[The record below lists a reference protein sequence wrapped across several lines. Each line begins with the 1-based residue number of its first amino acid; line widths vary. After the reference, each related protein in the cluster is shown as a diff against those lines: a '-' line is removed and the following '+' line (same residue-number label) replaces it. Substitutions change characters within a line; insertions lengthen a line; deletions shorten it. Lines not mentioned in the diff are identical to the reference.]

1 MLVGC
6 PSRSFCRFWINLLW
20 QAGFLCQPCNM
31 AGDDAVG
38 QSTKG
43 MRQTGGFFSQR
54 PKRRYKA
61 CAASALRTAPAHR
74 LARPRAVLIRIAPSI
89 CWTFSAVST
98 RKSAL
103 HKEDLECETVPQTQ
117 RLSLGS
123 SFRYFLA
130 DRVGTGGRENN
141 AIDCIQVYW
150 LFRFVNPFRCSS
162 GKGAKKN
169 TLV

>member
-1 MLVGC
+1 MRRKRAGEKVFPFHRLFYAVLGVKNSFYTNQRKRWTNLETQIFSVDRKIAFIKTRIIYENQPLIRLVGC

-74 LARPRAVLIRIAPSI
+74 LARRGQ
-89 CWTFSAVST
+89 C
-98 RKSAL
+98 
-103 HKEDLECETVPQTQ
+103 
-117 RLSLGS
+117 
-123 SFRYFLA
+123 
-130 DRVGTGGRENN
+130 
-141 AIDCIQVYW
+141 
-150 LFRFVNPFRCSS
+150 
-162 GKGAKKN
+162 
-169 TLV
+169 

>member
-1 MLVGC
+1 MRRKRAGEKVIPFHRLFYAVLGVKNSFYTNQRKRWTNLETQIFSVDRKIAFIKTRIIYENQPLIMLVGC

-74 LARPRAVLIRIAPSI
+74 LARRGQ
-89 CWTFSAVST
+89 C
-98 RKSAL
+98 
-103 HKEDLECETVPQTQ
+103 
-117 RLSLGS
+117 
-123 SFRYFLA
+123 
-130 DRVGTGGRENN
+130 
-141 AIDCIQVYW
+141 
-150 LFRFVNPFRCSS
+150 
-162 GKGAKKN
+162 
-169 TLV
+169 